1 MTGDELNEHIDPFL
15 DNELGLAEA
24 QKIQQHLEQCPTC
37 ESLYASRLV
46 VRQALQKPE
55 MRFLP
60 PADLSDPIHGE
71 LLKQIRPPARRTWW
85 LPALQFPSWGWPS
98 LAVAAPVLLLWFCS
112 LVFLTAKRSAN

>member
-1 MTGDELNEHIDPFL
+1 MTCNELNEHIEPFL
-15 DNELGLAEA
+15 DNELGLDEA

-60 PADLSDPIHGE
+60 AADLRD
-71 LLKQIRPPARRTWW
+71 QIRGG
-85 LPALQFPSWGWPS
+85 LKKIK
-98 LAVAAPVLLLWFCS
+98 
-112 LVFLTAKRSAN
+112 KRIKR